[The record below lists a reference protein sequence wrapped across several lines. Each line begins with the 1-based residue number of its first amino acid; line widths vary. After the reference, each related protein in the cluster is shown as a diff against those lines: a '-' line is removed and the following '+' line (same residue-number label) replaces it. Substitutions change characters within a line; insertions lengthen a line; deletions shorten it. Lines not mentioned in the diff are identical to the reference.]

1 MRRLCAIGD
10 VSRGGYYKYLLNDS
24 PKQLEDQ
31 EISNT
36 ILILQR
42 THYFSIGYRKMGIL
56 VEKETGQKY
65 GIKRIRRIMKEN
77 NLQSTVRAKKFSDEV
92 YARRRKMKED
102 LPSDLI
108 HRNFF
113 ALEPYKLFVEDIT
126 YLPCLEQTMYLNSIA
141 DLFNGELVAF
151 KISDSINSKLCTDT
165 VIELAE
171 VIGPTE
177 GVVLHCD
184 NGSTYLSYAY
194 RELLKELHIRMS
206 LGYTGIC
213 YDNASMESL
222 NGIIKTECLY
232 NRFGKTQVKNKKIA
246 KKDILAAVIEFIDFY
261 NATRPKERLGFLSPL
276 EFRLQNPKGTYPVV
290 IENRRKKELAKR
302 SIYIEGLTSRK
313 DR

>member
-1 MRRLCAIGD
+1 MRRLCAIGG
-10 VSRGGYYKYLLNDS
+10 VSRCGYYKHLHQDS

-31 EISNT
+31 EIRNT
-36 ILILQR
+36 ILILQEN
-42 THYFSIGYRKMGIL
+42 HYFSIGYRKMGTM
-56 VEKETGQKY
+56 VEKETGQKC
-65 GIKRIRRIMKEN
+65 GKKRIRRIMKEN
-77 NLQSTVRAKKFSDEV
+77 NLQSTVRAKKYSDEV

-102 LPSDLI
+102 LPPDLI

-113 ALEPYKLFVEDIT
+113 ALEPHKLFVEDIT
-126 YLPCLEQTMYLNSIA
+126 YLPCIEQTMYLNSIA

-165 VIELAE
+165 VNELAK
-171 VIGPTE
+171 VIETTE

-213 YDNASMESL
+213 YDNASMEAL

-232 NRFGKTQVKNKKIA
+232 NRFGKTQVKNKRVS
-246 KKDILAAVIEFIDFY
+246 KKDVISAVIEFIKFY
-261 NATRPKERLGFLSPL
+261 NTIRPKERLGFLSPV
-276 EFRLQNPKGTYPVV
+276 EFRLQNPKGIYPAV
-290 IENRRKKELAKR
+290 IKGKTAAME
-302 SIYIEGLTSRK
+302 
-313 DR
+313 DF